1 MMRSRRIA
9 FLMAVLPVVLGAAA
23 DAAPPAKLALTGG
36 RIIPV
41 VGADLA
47 SGTLLIENGRITAI
61 GAEVEIPFDALEVDC
76 SGKVLFPG
84 MIDPHNSQGLDVA
97 NERLPV
103 TPFVD
108 VYDAIDPSK
117 LYFEDAL
124 RSGVTSIH
132 VIPGNNCVIGG
143 LSRLVRP
150 IGRTPDEMTVRQ
162 HLALKLSTTPR
173 RGYDRM
179 LQIEM
184 FRETFA
190 ELDEYLERLAEKK
203 YEDSLAEKDETI
215 DVGPAEARKRGK
227 ELIRDE
233 DLDDKHRNLV
243 KLRRSL
249 GALIYCGAAMD
260 VRPAVKLARDQGFLE
275 RTVFV
280 LGAAAH
286 RAAEELKAVGRP
298 VVLAPDL
305 VHRERDPITGELE
318 ETFVPKVI
326 HDAELEFAL
335 QPSPD
340 ASMAERFLNYQA
352 ARLVRHGIPRSV
364 ALRAITLN
372 PAKVVGMGDQLGSL
386 EVGKIANVLVLSGDP
401 LDFNSWVEQV
411 YIDGILAYDREKDVR
426 LKSLLGEEK
435 EGGDEDNGDEK
446 DEKEDPETKDAGK
459 DSEKTENAVESPKKT
474 EDAEKKK
481 TEDAS

>member
-1 MMRSRRIA
+1 MTRSRRIA
-9 FLMAVLPVVLGAAA
+9 FLMAVLPVVLGSAAT
-23 DAAPPAKLALTGG
+23 AAPPAKLALTGA

-41 VGADLA
+41 VGADLP

-84 MIDPHNSQGLDVA
+84 MIDPHSSRGLDVA
-97 NERLPV
+97 NESLPV

-108 VYDAIDPSK
+108 VYDAIDPSR

-124 RSGVTSIH
+124 RSGVTSVH

-173 RGYDRM
+173 RGDRM

-184 FRETFA
+184 FRATFA

-203 YEDSLAEKDETI
+203 YEESLAEKDEKI

-227 ELIRDE
+227 ELVRDD

-243 KLRRSL
+243 LLRRSL
-249 GALIYCGAAMD
+249 GAVIYCGAAMD

-286 RAAEELKAVGRP
+286 RAAQELKATGRP
-298 VVLAPDL
+298 VVLDPDL

-372 PAKVVGMGDQLGSL
+372 PAKIVGMGDQLGSL

-401 LDFNSWVEQV
+401 LDFNSWVENV
-411 YIDGILAYDREKDVR
+411 YIDGILAYDRQKDVR
-426 LKSLLGEEK
+426 LKALLGEEK
-435 EGGDEDNGDEK
+435 EGGDEDNGE
-446 DEKEDPETKDAGK
+446 ENED
-459 DSEKTENAVESPKKT
+459 TEEPPKKS
-474 EDAEKKK
+474 EDAEKKESK
-481 TEDAS
+481 DES